1 MSMSKKE
8 KLEMIPMEIG
18 GKAQVGTCKPW
29 CRNVL
34 RVLPY
39 LVIGAVG
46 IAVMI
51 NSNRS
56 EEASPFLSH
65 KGHAVIKNHTAG
77 PTSPFL
83 SNKGYAVIK
92 NPTAG
97 PTSVLPFCYSTK
109 NSRIN
114 PLSGQWVKDDTA
126 LPMYSNL
133 SCAAEWSK
141 YSCFHHGATNHAKAA
156 SSLKFRPTGCRLP
169 TLHETRDVAKDAA
182 LQGRTVAFLGDS
194 LLRQV
199 MISWIC
205 MLNKLGRISD
215 EDMHIEWPKCSKKK
229 VWPCHSTLNCITCGP
244 HSGSDTISVLVSSGK
259 NSSFR
264 MVYPANLEKL
274 TERDILVTEAGVHS
288 KTIENALKELEA
300 KLQLGFE
307 NVPSNKRPTI
317 IRMVTF
323 TPHFKTRTGD
333 YDTEEL
339 EALKNN
345 KAAQGDFSSPGC
357 RAESKDRNK
366 QVEFSSLP
374 PYDRSVLWLDGTN
387 SLGKAKVGGSVG
399 AYGDCQHFC
408 MPGPTD
414 EIARALEWLTIQT
427 IAS

>member
-1 MSMSKKE
+1 MSKKE
-8 KLEMIPMEIG
+8 QLEMIPMEIG
-18 GKAQVGTCKPW
+18 GKAQVGTCTRNG
-29 CRNVL
+29 RNVL

-56 EEASPFLSH
+56 EEASSFLS
-65 KGHAVIKNHTAG
+65 KSEEA
-77 PTSPFL
+77 SSSL
-83 SNKGYAVIK
+83 SNKGHTVIK

-141 YSCFHHGATNHAKAA
+141 YSCIHHGATNHAKAA
-156 SSLKFRPTGCRLP
+156 SSWKFRPTGCRLP
-169 TLHETRDVAKDAA
+169 TLHETRNVAKDAA

-215 EDMHIEWPKCSKKK
+215 EDMHIGWPKCGGPGLRS
-229 VWPCHSTLNCITCGP
+229 WPCHSTLNCITCGP
-244 HSGSDTISVLVSSGK
+244 HSGSESISVKVSSGT
-259 NSSFR
+259 NSSFH

-288 KTIENALKELEA
+288 KTIEEALKELES

-307 NVPSNKRPTI
+307 NVPSDKRPTI

-323 TPHFKTRTGD
+323 TPHFKTKTGD
-333 YDTEEL
+333 YDTKEL

-345 KAAQGDFSSPGC
+345 KTALGC
-357 RAESKDRNK
+357 VAERNDSNQ
-366 QVEFSSLP
+366 QVEFRTLP

>member
-1 MSMSKKE
+1 
-8 KLEMIPMEIG
+8 L
-18 GKAQVGTCKPW
+18 
-29 CRNVL
+29 
-34 RVLPY
+34 
-39 LVIGAVG
+39 
-46 IAVMI
+46 
-51 NSNRS
+51 SN
-56 EEASPFLSH
+56 
-65 KGHAVIKNHTAG
+65 KGHTVIKNPTAG
-77 PTSPFL
+77 PTSVPFL
-83 SNKGYAVIK
+83 SNKGHTVIK

-97 PTSVLPFCYSTK
+97 PTSVLPFCYSTE
-109 NSRIN
+109 NSRLN

-126 LPMYSNL
+126 LPMYANL

-141 YSCFHHGATNHAKAA
+141 YSCIHHGATDHAKAA

-169 TLHETRDVAKDAA
+169 TLHDTRNVAKDAA

-215 EDMHIEWPKCSKKK
+215 EDMHIDWPVCEKRGL
-229 VWPCHSTLNCITCGP
+229 WPCHGTLNCISCGP
-244 HSGSDTISVLVSSGK
+244 HSGANTISVTVSSGK
-259 NSSFR
+259 NSSFH
-264 MVYPANLEKL
+264 MVYPANLTKL

-288 KTIENALKELEA
+288 KHIGEAIKELES

-307 NVPSNKRPTI
+307 NVPSEKRPTI

-323 TPHFKTRTGD
+323 SPHFKSRTGD

-345 KAAQGDFSSPGC
+345 QTDKKGDSRGCKAERSDKNQELELG
-357 RAESKDRNK
+357 
-366 QVEFSSLP
+366 SLP
-374 PYDRSVLWLDGTN
+374 PYDRAVLWLDGTN